1 MLSLKL
7 DLLAALAGE
16 LDHLLPGAAAKAAFE
31 SPKVASHGDFA
42 STAAMQ
48 LAKPLGKNPRQVAE
62 ILREALQKT
71 EYFARWVE
79 SIDIAGPGFLNI
91 RLKPEAKQQVIR
103 EVLSAA
109 THFGDQTSLGKKMMV
124 EFVSAN
130 PTGPLHV
137 GHGRQAALGDTI
149 CNLYKTQ
156 GWDVYREFY
165 YNDAG
170 VQIGTLTNSTQLRG
184 KDFKPGDAE

>member
-1 MLSLKL
+1 MLSLKHE
-7 DLLAALAGE
+7 LLAALAAE
-16 LDHLLPGAAAKAAFE
+16 LDNLLPGAAAKAAFE

-62 ILREALQKT
+62 TLREALQKT
-71 EYFARWVE
+71 EPFARWVE

-103 EVLSAA
+103 EVLNAA
-109 THFGDQTSLGKKMMV
+109 TYFGDQPSLGKKMMV

-137 GHGRQAALGDTI
+137 GHGRQAALG
-149 CNLYKTQ
+149 
-156 GWDVYREFY
+156 
-165 YNDAG
+165 
-170 VQIGTLTNSTQLRG
+170 
-184 KDFKPGDAE
+184 

>member
-1 MLSLKL
+1 MLSLKHE
-7 DLLAALAGE
+7 LLAALAAE
-16 LDHLLPGAAAKAAFE
+16 LDKLLPGAAAKAAFE

-62 ILREALQKT
+62 TLREALLKT
-71 EYFARWVE
+71 ESFTRWVE

-109 THFGDQTSLGKKMMV
+109 THFGDQASLGKKMMV

-137 GHGRQAALGDTI
+137 GHGRQAALGGHDLQFVP
-149 CNLYKTQ
+149 NPRLGRLPRVLLQ
-156 GWDVYREFY
+156 R
-165 YNDAG
+165 
-170 VQIGTLTNSTQLRG
+170 RG
-184 KDFKPGDAE
+184 CANRHADQQHPAAWQRLQTG